1 MHKFYSKERKLGFKD
16 VLIVPQNSELNSR
29 SQVNLIRKFK
39 FKYGQEW
46 EGVPIMVANMDTTGT
61 LEMAT
66 VLSKY
71 KILTCLHKFY
81 SSTDIISYL
90 KTNPEISNYIA
101 VSTGTSEKDINKV
114 HQVMKECSDIK
125 WICLDIANGY
135 SSHFTNTINLLRKS
149 FPDKIIIAGNVVTP
163 ERTKQV
169 LDAGADLV
177 KLGIGPGEACVTRVK
192 TGIGY
197 PQLSVCLE
205 NSSQSL
211 GCVFPTSISDG
222 GCKNPCD
229 VAKALGAGVD
239 MVMIGGM
246 FAGHDES
253 GGELFEED
261 GKKYKLFYGMSS
273 DTAMKKHYGEV
284 ADYRTSEGKTIKK
297 EYKGP
302 VENRV
307 KDILGG
313 LRSACTYVGAK
324 DIEDFSSR
332 VNFVMV

>member
-1 MHKFYSKERKLGFKD
+1 
-16 VLIVPQNSELNSR
+16 
-29 SQVNLIRKFK
+29 
-39 FKYGQEW
+39 
-46 EGVPIMVANMDTTGT
+46 MVANMDTTGT
-61 LEMAT
+61 LEMAFS
-66 VLSKY
+66 LSNHKV
-71 KILTCLHKFY
+71 LTCLHKFY
-81 SSTDIISYL
+81 TVSHIINFVE
-90 KTNPEISNYIA
+90 KNPQVAKYIA
-101 VSTGTSEKDINKV
+101 VSTGTSKTDIHKV
-114 HQVMKECSDIK
+114 HQVMEKCSDIK

-135 SSHFTNTINLLRKS
+135 SSHFTDTISSLRQS

-205 NSSQSL
+205 NSSEAL
-211 GCVFPTSISDG
+211 GYVFPTSISDG

-229 VAKALGAGVD
+229 VAKALGAGAD

-253 GGELFEED
+253 GGDMFEEN

-273 DTAMKKHYGEV
+273 DTAMKKHYGKV

-302 VENRV
+302 VENTV

-324 DIEDFSSR
+324 NIEDFSSR

>member
-29 SQVNLIRKFK
+29 SQVNLIRKFT

-46 EGVPIMVANMDTTGT
+46 EGVPIMVANMDSTGT
-61 LEMAT
+61 LEMAKT
-66 VLSKY
+66 LSKY

-101 VSTGTSEKDINKV
+101 VSTGTSEKDIKKI

-163 ERTKQV
+163 QRTKQV
-169 LDAGADLV
+169 LNAGADLV

-211 GCVFPTSISDG
+211 GVEYPTSISDG

-229 VAKALGAGVD
+229 VAKALGTGVD

-253 GGELFEED
+253 GGDLFEED

-273 DTAMKKHYGEV
+273 DTAMKKYYGEV

-302 VENRV
+302 VENTV

-324 DIEDFSSR
+324 NIEDFGSR
-332 VNFVMV
+332 VKFVTL

>member
-177 KLGIGPGEACVTRVK
+177 KLGIGPGEACITRIK

-205 NSSQSL
+205 NSSEVL
-211 GCVFPTSISDG
+211 CYDFPTSISDG

-253 GGELFEED
+253 GGELFEENN
-261 GKKYKLFYGMSS
+261 KKYKLFYGMSS
-273 DTAMKKHYGEV
+273 DKAMKKYYGEV
-284 ADYRTSEGKTIKK
+284 ANYRTSEGKIIKK

-302 VENRV
+302 VENTV

-324 DIEDFSSR
+324 NIEDFSKL
-332 VNFVMV
+332 VKFVLV